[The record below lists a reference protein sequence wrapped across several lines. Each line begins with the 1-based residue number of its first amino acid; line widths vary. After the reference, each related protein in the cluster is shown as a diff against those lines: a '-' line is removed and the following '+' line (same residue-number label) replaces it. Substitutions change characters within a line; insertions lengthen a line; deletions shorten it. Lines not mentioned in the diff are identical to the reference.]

1 MIYHIASASQWNAA
15 QATGRYNAPSLQD
28 EGFIHCSRLEQ
39 VLTVANNFYRDQGD
53 LLLLC
58 IDEGKLL
65 SELKWEAPAHPQPVS
80 GGSARSED
88 LFPHIYGPLNT
99 GAVTAAHAFEETADG
114 FNLPPGLPAP

>member
-15 QATGRYNAPSLQD
+15 QATGRYNAPSLQV

-39 VLTVANNFYRDQGD
+39 VLTVANTFYRGQSG

-65 SELKWEAPAHPQPVS
+65 PELKWEAPAHPQPVS
-80 GGSARSED
+80 GGSAQSED

-99 GAVTAAHAFEETADG
+99 GAVTAAHAFEETAAG